1 MLRKILT
8 TIGTRYLVAILNLAL
23 IFINAKELGIE
34 GVGLVGVLVA
44 SVNIAVIFNGILCG
58 NTLIYFM
65 NRYSLRRIIV
75 PAYVWTLAGSGL
87 ACGFM
92 LVTTLL
98 PTAYWKEIYGLAI
111 LTTLANANA
120 RFLLGKERIKAFNL
134 TQALQGGLLFF
145 VLVYLYFVARRPTVG
160 SYIAGLYVANG
171 IACLYSFYR
180 LIPLVI
186 HERKAC
192 PAIRLPRLLREMFAY
207 GLWAGADNLAETFTT
222 RLNYFLIQ
230 RFGGLGGVG
239 LLDAGTRISE
249 SVWHISRSVSFIEYE
264 EVAKEPSKE
273 RQAAI
278 TIRLLKLTALALTLA
293 VSVIA
298 LIPEW
303 IFTEIL
309 FSREFEGIRHIIWG
323 LSAGI
328 IALGCNSVV
337 SHYFIGSGQV
347 RYSTFSS
354 CVGLATLALS
364 GYWLIPRLGTLGS
377 ALSTSVAFCAMLAYS
392 LLVFIRKNQVPLKA
406 FLPNRDDW
414 RAIRRR

>member
-1 MLRKILT
+1 M
-8 TIGTRYLVAILNLAL
+8 
-23 IFINAKELGIE
+23 
-34 GVGLVGVLVA
+34 
-44 SVNIAVIFNGILCG
+44 
-58 NTLIYFM
+58 
-65 NRYSLRRIIV
+65 
-75 PAYVWTLAGSGL
+75 
-87 ACGFM
+87 
-92 LVTTLL
+92 
-98 PTAYWKEIYGLAI
+98 
-111 LTTLANANA
+111 
-120 RFLLGKERIKAFNL
+120 
-134 TQALQGGLLFF
+134 
-145 VLVYLYFVARRPTVG
+145 
-160 SYIAGLYVANG
+160 
-171 IACLYSFYR
+171 
-180 LIPLVI
+180 
-186 HERKAC
+186 
-192 PAIRLPRLLREMFAY
+192 
-207 GLWAGADNLAETFTT
+207 
-222 RLNYFLIQ
+222 
-230 RFGGLGGVG
+230 G

-293 VSVIA
+293 VGVIA

-323 LSAGI
+323 LAAGI
-328 IALGCNSVV
+328 IALGCNSIV

-406 FLPNRDDW
+406 FLPNSDDW

>member
-1 MLRKILT
+1 
-8 TIGTRYLVAILNLAL
+8 
-23 IFINAKELGIE
+23 
-34 GVGLVGVLVA
+34 
-44 SVNIAVIFNGILCG
+44 
-58 NTLIYFM
+58 M

-171 IACLYSFYR
+171 IACLYSFYH

-293 VSVIA
+293 VGVIA

-323 LSAGI
+323 LAAGI
-328 IALGCNSVV
+328 IALGCNSIV

-377 ALSTSVAFCAMLAYS
+377 ALSTSVAFCAMLVYS

-406 FLPNRDDW
+406 FLPNGDDW

>member
-171 IACLYSFYR
+171 IACLYSFYH

-207 GLWAGADNLAETFTT
+207 GLWAGADNLAE
-222 RLNYFLIQ
+222 
-230 RFGGLGGVG
+230 
-239 LLDAGTRISE
+239 
-249 SVWHISRSVSFIEYE
+249 VWHISRSVSFIEYE

-293 VSVIA
+293 VGVIA

-323 LSAGI
+323 LAAGI

-377 ALSTSVAFCAMLAYS
+377 ALSTSVAFCAMLVYS
-392 LLVFIRKNQVPLKA
+392 LLVFIRKNQVSLKA